1 MTSELVLYPRRSTD
15 LSRMADRTLPPAS
28 RRETSTTSAGSPS
41 TVVHAHALGG
51 RPRVDGKYLFV
62 GNDKFLI
69 RGVTYGPFSP
79 RRTGD
84 DGFDPVSAEQ
94 DFAQMAACG
103 INAIRLY
110 TVPEPWMLDAAQS
123 HGLRVLVGLPWE
135 QHVAFLDR
143 PGGSRSIEDRVR
155 AGVRACAS
163 HPALLGFAIGNEIP
177 ARIVRWHGSRR
188 IERFLDRLCSAVRAE
203 DPEALVTY
211 VNYPST
217 EYLRVPS
224 VDFVSY
230 NVYLERPD
238 RYDAYLARLQNLC
251 GDRPLVMAE
260 IGLDSHRHG
269 EEAQAEVVPAQ
280 VRASFARGA
289 AGCFVFAWTDE
300 WSRGGAEITDW
311 SFGLTTQQRAPKP
324 ALAKLT
330 DVFAQV
336 PFPRV
341 TAWPTFT
348 VVVCSFNGERT
359 ITQCLDG
366 LANLDYPNY
375 EVVVIDDGSTDRTA
389 EIAAHY
395 DVRLIRTSNQGLS
408 AARNVGLN
416 AAGGEFVAYI
426 DDDAYPD
433 REWLSHLAWTF
444 MSSAH
449 AGVGGPNLPP
459 RDGSS
464 MANLVA
470 LAPGGPTHVLRSDE
484 EAEHIPGCNFAF
496 RTDVLRR
503 ASGFDGTFRIAG
515 DDVDLCWRLQR
526 EGLTLGFS
534 PGAVVWHRPRGS
546 IRGYLRQQRGYGR
559 AEGLLERK
567 WPSRYNRLG
576 HVSWPGQL
584 YGHGVH
590 EPLLTRGRRYEGT
603 WGSADYQSLYQP
615 ATALAWLPLM
625 PEWFLLVVAV
635 GLIGLLGAAWQPL
648 LVALPIA
655 LAGVALS
662 ASFALGYAF
671 AASRRARFDRSRQP
685 WRVVLLALLFL
696 VQPMARLIGR
706 LERGLT
712 PWRHRGPR
720 AVALPGLRTRSLWS
734 EEWHS
739 LPSRLRV
746 IEEKLEASGTAV
758 RRGGPFDRWD
768 LEVRTGAFAAARLL
782 GTSEEHGAGR
792 QMVRYRLWPRLS
804 WAAPLL
810 TVTFAILSIAAAAEL
825 AFLPSAIF
833 AAIAVVVLLR
843 LAFDAATA
851 SGVLLRAAER

>member
-1 MTSELVLYPRRSTD
+1 M
-15 LSRMADRTLPPAS
+15 
-28 RRETSTTSAGSPS
+28 
-41 TVVHAHALGG
+41 
-51 RPRVDGKYLFV
+51 DGKYFFV

-69 RGVTYGPFSP
+69 RGVTYGPLSP
-79 RRTGD
+79 RGTGD
-84 DGFDPVSAEQ
+84 DGFDPVTAEQ

-103 INAIRLY
+103 INAVRLY
-110 TVPEPWMLDAAQS
+110 TVPQPWMLDAAQS

-143 PGGSRSIEDRVR
+143 RGGSRSIEERVR
-155 AGVRACAS
+155 AGVRASAS

-188 IERFLDRLCSAVRAE
+188 IERFLNRLCNAVREE

-224 VDFVSY
+224 VDFVSF

-269 EEAQAEVVPAQ
+269 HEAQADVVPAQ

-300 WSRGGAEITDW
+300 WWRGGAEITDW
-311 SFGLTTQQRAPKP
+311 SFGLTTRGRAPKP
-324 ALAKLT
+324 ALAELT
-330 DVFAQV
+330 DVFAQL
-336 PFPRV
+336 PFPRD
-341 TAWPTFT
+341 TAWPNFT

-359 ITQCLDG
+359 ITECLDG

-375 EVVVIDDGSTDRTA
+375 EVVVVDDGSTDRTA
-389 EIAAHY
+389 EIAARY

-408 AARNVGLN
+408 AARNVGLH
-416 AAGGEFVAYI
+416 AARGEFVAYI

-444 MSSAH
+444 MSSGH
-449 AGVGGPNLPP
+449 AGVGGPNVAPH
-459 RDGSS
+459 DGSPT
-464 MANLVA
+464 ANLVA
-470 LAPGGPTHVLRSDE
+470 HAPGGPTHVLRSDE

-496 RTDVLRR
+496 RTDALRR
-503 ASGFDGTFRIAG
+503 VSGFDGTFRIAG
-515 DDVDLCWRLQR
+515 DDVDLCWRLHR

-576 HVSWPGQL
+576 HVRWPGQL
-584 YGHGVH
+584 YGHGAH
-590 EPLLTRGRRYEGT
+590 EPLWTRARRYEGT
-603 WGSADYQSLYQP
+603 WGSEDYQSLYQP
-615 ATALAWLPLM
+615 AAVLAWIPLM
-625 PEWFLLVVAV
+625 PEWFLLVIAV

-671 AASRRARFDRSRQP
+671 AASRRARFDRRHRAR
-685 WRVVLLALLFL
+685 RVGLLALLFL
-696 VQPMARLIGR
+696 VQPMTRLVGR

-712 PWRHRGPR
+712 PWRYRGPR
-720 AVALPGLRTRSLWS
+720 AFAVPGIRSRSLWS
-734 EEWHS
+734 EDWHS
-739 LPSRLRV
+739 LPSRLRIV
-746 IEEKLEASGTAV
+746 EEKLERSGTAV
-758 RRGGPFDRWD
+758 CRGGPFDRWD
-768 LEVRTGAFAAARLL
+768 LEVRTGPFAAVRLL

-792 QMVRYRLWPRLS
+792 QLVRYRLWPRLS

-810 TVTFAILSIAAAAEL
+810 AVSFTILSIAAAGER
-825 AFLPSAIF
+825 AFLPSVIF
-833 AAIAVVVLLR
+833 ALLTVAVLLR
-843 LAFDAATA
+843 LVVDALTA
-851 SGVLLRAAER
+851 SGVLLQATER